1 MSDFREFKYSVIT
14 LICALIIN
22 ISIIS
27 ALYWFFNIRRF
38 PPIFERDILI
48 ITILIL
54 TALTLLITKF
64 LIAHFD
70 IPSKRKNTVTALVN
84 SCLFLSLLFYSNIVS
99 NFWAKTQEINNIEEI
114 YTVKNS
120 GVRIKNFKIV
130 ENPVIQRQVK
140 LLKSSKKIIQI
151 VFLYP
156 FRSEKKNI
164 YYALTFKKYLDFETD
179 EKKTNFEFNRLLK
192 QAENSLKQYDFQKIK
207 NFEYITMMSYD
218 YDDFLSATQTKVGN
232 FVFLKPVKET
242 VEKKAKD
249 EISSSMIIIAIILLI
264 HIIILSFIT
273 LKRDHTLYKYS

>member
-1 MSDFREFKYSVIT
+1 M
-14 LICALIIN
+14 
-22 ISIIS
+22 
-27 ALYWFFNIRRF
+27 
-38 PPIFERDILI
+38 
-48 ITILIL
+48 
-54 TALTLLITKF
+54 
-64 LIAHFD
+64 
-70 IPSKRKNTVTALVN
+70 
-84 SCLFLSLLFYSNIVS
+84 
-99 NFWAKTQEINNIEEI
+99 
-114 YTVKNS
+114 KNS

-218 YDDFLSATQTKVGN
+218 YDDFLSATQTKVDN